1 MKVICVIPA
10 RYASTRLPGKPLVD
24 IAGKP
29 MIQHVYEQALKAKLP
44 SAVWVAT
51 DDRRV
56 FDAVS
61 AFGGQAV
68 MTSADHCTGTD
79 RLAEV
84 ARRCAAD
91 IIVNIQGD
99 EPLIAPEVIDQV
111 VQPFLQEPE
120 LVMTTLKSRLPE
132 EDFTNPAVVKVVTDQ
147 RGYALYFS
155 RSLIPYPRY
164 AGEDF
169 AIYKHIGLYAYR
181 KEFLLRYASLP
192 QTPLE
197 KAESLEQLRV
207 LENGYRI
214 LVLGTNYQC
223 IGVDTP
229 EDLARVRTML
239 AQKPSRMAGL

>member
-1 MKVICVIPA
+1 MKVICIIPA
-10 RYASTRLPGKPLVD
+10 RYASSRLPGKPLAE

-29 MIQHVYEQALKAKLP
+29 MIQHVYEQASKAKLP

-51 DDRRV
+51 DDRRI

-68 MTSADHCTGTD
+68 MTSASHCTGTD

-84 ARRCAAD
+84 VRRCDAE

-111 VQPFLQEPE
+111 AQPFFREPA
-120 LVMTTLKSRLPE
+120 LVMTTLKAPLAE
-132 EDFTNPAVVKVVTDQ
+132 ADFTNPAVVKVVTDQ

-155 RSLIPYPRY
+155 RSLIPYPRN

-169 AIYKHIGLYAYR
+169 AVYKHIGLYAYR
-181 KEFLLRYASLP
+181 KDFLLQYASLP

-214 LVLGTNYQC
+214 LVLRTNYQC

-229 EDLARVRTML
+229 EDLARVR
-239 AQKPSRMAGL
+239 AIVASKAAHMAGR

>member
-1 MKVICVIPA
+1 MNVMCVIPA
-10 RYASTRLPGKPLVD
+10 RYASSRLPGKPLAK

-29 MIQHVYEQALKAKLP
+29 MIQHVYEQAVKAELP

-56 FDAVS
+56 FEAVS
-61 AFGGQAV
+61 AFGGQVV
-68 MTSADHCTGTD
+68 MTSAAHCTGTD

-84 ARRCAAD
+84 ARRCDAE

-111 VQPFLQEPE
+111 VKPFFQEPE
-120 LVMTTLKSRLPE
+120 LVMTTLKSRLTE
-132 EDFTNPAVVKVVTDQ
+132 ADFTNPAVVKVVTDQ

-155 RSLIPYPRY
+155 RSLIPYPRN

-169 AIYKHIGLYAYR
+169 AVYKHIGLYAYR
-181 KEFLLRYASLP
+181 KEFLLQYSSMP

-223 IGVDTP
+223 VGVDTP
-229 EDLARVRTML
+229 EDLERVRAIL
-239 AQKPSRMAGL
+239 EYKVPDIAGL